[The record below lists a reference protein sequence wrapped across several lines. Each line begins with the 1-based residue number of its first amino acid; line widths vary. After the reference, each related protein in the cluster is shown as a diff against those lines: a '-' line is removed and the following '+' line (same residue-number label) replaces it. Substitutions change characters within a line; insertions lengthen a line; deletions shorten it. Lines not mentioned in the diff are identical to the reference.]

1 MRSAEEE
8 SSSRESIS
16 DGEIANKVLPPD
28 AAYTKIRLMEVKAGV
43 ILCYIVIALLAV
55 ILVGIMIYFFA
66 SMRHLKLSELTT
78 ESLQVY
84 KDARSVVIEEVVKIS
99 DQLVAKILL
108 PILTLLLGYIFGSR
122 EKK

>member
-1 MRSAEEE
+1 MSSAEEE
-8 SSSRESIS
+8 SGSRESIS
-16 DGEIANKVLPPD
+16 DGEIAKVVLPSD
-28 AAYTKIRLMEVKAGV
+28 AANPDIRFMEAKAGV
-43 ILCYIVIALLAV
+43 ILCYAVVALLAV

-66 SMRHLKLSELTT
+66 SMRGLKLSELTT

-84 KDARSVVIEEVVKIS
+84 KDARSVVMEEVVKIS
-99 DQLVAKILL
+99 DQLVAKTLL